1 MSINAPS
8 VSPSQATQ
16 LVESHIK
23 GQLSLASNEDRH
35 LPIFLWGVYSAA
47 KSSIVRQAV
56 ANVSATLDRPVG
68 LLDVRLSQFDA
79 VDTRGLPY
87 IRDQHDPLDVAG
99 DDALNAVGLG
109 PRKTTEWSTPSWLP
123 DVERDG
129 EDGILLL
136 DEISLARSDVEAA
149 IYQLLNDGRLG
160 DYILPKGWCVIAAS
174 NRPNDCAGTSG
185 RQNAA
190 ISTRF
195 KYHLNVTP
203 NAADTCDF
211 FETINVNPLV
221 IAFLRFRGEA
231 GGNQAGLIHEY
242 PDGGT
247 PKDKVAIATPRG
259 WKSVSDIL
267 TDGLS
272 ADLEA
277 VAIEGAVGFG
287 AAAEFM
293 AFVRT
298 MRNLPD
304 INLFLTDPDNVA
316 LPTEITTQYA
326 VTAALA
332 ARVTA
337 DNLANGVTVISR
349 INNELLEVF
358 WLLATRRDTD
368 LLTTPEFVAHK
379 ATR

>member
-1 MSINAPS
+1 M
-8 VSPSQATQ
+8 
-16 LVESHIK
+16 
-23 GQLSLASNEDRH
+23 
-35 LPIFLWGVYSAA
+35 
-47 KSSIVRQAV
+47 
-56 ANVSATLDRPVG
+56 
-68 LLDVRLSQFDA
+68 
-79 VDTRGLPY
+79 
-87 IRDQHDPLDVAG
+87 
-99 DDALNAVGLG
+99 
-109 PRKTTEWSTPSWLP
+109 
-123 DVERDG
+123 
-129 EDGILLL
+129 
-136 DEISLARSDVEAA
+136 
-149 IYQLLNDGRLG
+149 
-160 DYILPKGWCVIAAS
+160 
-174 NRPNDCAGTSG
+174 
-185 RQNAA
+185 
-190 ISTRF
+190 
-195 KYHLNVTP
+195 TP